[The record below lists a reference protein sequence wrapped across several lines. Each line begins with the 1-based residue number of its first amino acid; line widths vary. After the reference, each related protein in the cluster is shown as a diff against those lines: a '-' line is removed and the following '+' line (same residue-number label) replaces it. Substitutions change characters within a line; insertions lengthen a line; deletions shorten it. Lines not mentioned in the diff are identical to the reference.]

1 MSSLI
6 SIHERKFRVTYPWI
20 YLFFLRINHVI
31 IIQVFILRIADNVTK
46 RVVRT
51 KLNIFDLLN
60 VNAVCKITE
69 SHYMKHNLCVEN
81 FDFYHMIY
89 EYLDGNHV
97 IYARSPPYKPDSDI
111 LIG

>member
-1 MSSLI
+1 VDLS
-6 SIHERKFRVTYPWI
+6 F
-20 YLFFLRINHVI
+20 LFAHKSRDYHP
-31 IIQVFILRIADNVTK
+31 
-46 RVVRT
+46 

-89 EYLDGNHV
+89 EYLDDNHV
-97 IYARSPPYKPDSDI
+97 IYAQKEKIDPRIQLPFKVK
-111 LIG
+111 